1 MTLVLLACL
10 PALAAVGLALSKLSA
25 RIESSSADAYAQAQD
40 LAQQAMTQVWTCMKH
55 NSIQQADSSLF
66 AAAFSLV

>member
-10 PALAAVGLALSKLSA
+10 PLLGAVGLALSKLSA

-40 LAQQAMTQVWTCMKH
+40 LAQQAMTQVCACMKQ
-55 NSIQQADSSLF
+55 NIIQQAGNPLSVTV
-66 AAAFSLV
+66 FSVV

>member
-10 PALAAVGLALSKLSA
+10 PLLGAVGLALSKLSA

-40 LAQQAMTQVWTCMKH
+40 LAQQAMMQVGGVSGDLDFMSHKHDTQ
-55 NSIQQADSSLF
+55 L
-66 AAAFSLV
+66 

>member
-10 PALAAVGLALSKLSA
+10 PLLGAVGVALSKLSA

-40 LAQQAMTQVWTCMKH
+40 LAQQAMTQVSGVCCGR
-55 NSIQQADSSLF
+55 SEACSGVQQRG
-66 AAAFSLV
+66 

>member
-10 PALAAVGLALSKLSA
+10 PLLGAVGLALSKLSA

-40 LAQQAMTQVWTCMKH
+40 LAQQAMTQVGETQH
-55 NSIQQADSSLF
+55 VAVQQTARQT
-66 AAAFSLV
+66 APV

>member
-10 PALAAVGLALSKLSA
+10 PLLGAVGVALSKLSA

-40 LAQQAMTQVWTCMKH
+40 LAQQAMSQVRCGCEWSCTSPNCCRLC
-55 NSIQQADSSLF
+55 I
-66 AAAFSLV
+66 